1 MPNVTGTT
9 RAQTTFLRAFKTRPA
24 GPPPE
29 QWPSASLLRKW
40 LRRRA
45 FRVALRSLRDTHRFQ
60 TDFHLAAAASA
71 AALKLA
77 ASQNSALAPD
87 DLKSIAQLLRLAHLR
102 ERFPTHYKLQSPS
115 RPGLYTDADRRNLDP
130 WNSKDDRWIT
140 PHPRRRR
147 RRRKPAN
154 PDAFIAPTP
163 LQPRDPVSGRP
174 ACGERGRTEGA
185 PPSEHTPMTSRPPTA
200 PDSFHETQCPSIQP
214 PVGTRPGETQ

>member
-29 QWPSASLLRKW
+29 HWPSASLLRKW

-77 ASQNSALAPD
+77 ATPNSALSPD

-147 RRRKPAN
+147 RRRSKTALTTS
-154 PDAFIAPTP
+154 DAHA
-163 LQPRDPVSGRP
+163 
-174 ACGERGRTEGA
+174 
-185 PPSEHTPMTSRPPTA
+185 RPPTA
-200 PDSFHETQCPSIQP
+200 PDSLAQDNDSHPDPQRSAP
-214 PVGTRPGETQ
+214 PPGPT